1 MLTFDETTIFYY
13 NISVNKDCQK
23 QSGLIKNWV
32 DTVTKAGAATTSCA
46 TSFTLRPSTVTS
58 TGSKPKLQPIK
69 REGAVLNILDGGLSN
84 QDETEGAER
93 EAAVKSPLKNGKQAT
108 SSVSS

>member
-1 MLTFDETTIFYY
+1 MLTLDKTTIFYY
-13 NISVNKDCQK
+13 NISANKDRQK

-32 DTVTKAGAATTSCA
+32 DTVAKAGAATTSRA
-46 TSFTLRPSTVTS
+46 TSTLRPSTLTS
-58 TGSKPKLQPIK
+58 TGSKPKSQPIK
-69 REGAVLNILDGGLSN
+69 REGAVLNILDGGLSD

-93 EAAVKSPLKNGKQAT
+93 EAAVKSPLKNGKRAT